1 MRTTTIRAL
10 IAVAIS
16 ISTGACGAPSKKTTM
31 SPSTEQAPS
40 TDSPPVRSGYAAV
53 HGLRYYY
60 EIHGAGEPLLLLHG
74 GLMSIGALGPVLPA
88 LAKSR
93 QVIAVDLHGHGRTA
107 LGDRAISLRDMGDD
121 LAALL
126 DELGYAQVDAVGYSM
141 GAGVAIRLAVQHP
154 TKVRRLIAV
163 SAVFARD
170 GYYPELLPMQAQVGA
185 GMAEMMK
192 ETPMYTS
199 YVAVAPNPAEFPTLL
214 DRVGELMRT
223 PYDWSEDV
231 KTLSMPVMLVYGD
244 SDMIRL
250 DHVVAFYRLLGGG
263 LRDAGWGREH
273 LEKNRLAILPDATHY
288 DILEAPALIPTV
300 LRFLDGGA

>member
-10 IAVAIS
+10 IAIAIS
-16 ISTGACGAPSKKTTM
+16 ISTRVPAAPAAQKTTM
-31 SPSTEQAPS
+31 SPSIEQAPS
-40 TDSPPVRSGYAAV
+40 TEAPPVRSGYAAV

-74 GLMSIGALGPVLPA
+74 GLMSIGVLGPVLPA
-88 LAKSR
+88 LAKGR
-93 QVIAVDLHGHGRTA
+93 QVITRSDLHGHGRTA
-107 LGDRAISLRDMGDD
+107 LGERAISMIDMGDD

-192 ETPMYTS
+192 EHTCTRRR
-199 YVAVAPNPAEFPTLL
+199 VAVAPSPAEFPTLL

-223 PYDWSEDV
+223 PYDWSEDM
-231 KTLSMPVMLVYGD
+231 KTLSMPVCW
-244 SDMIRL
+244 ST
-250 DHVVAFYRLLGGG
+250 
-263 LRDAGWGREH
+263 
-273 LEKNRLAILPDATHY
+273 AT
-288 DILEAPALIPTV
+288 AT
-300 LRFLDGGA
+300 